1 MTVAPNRHTI
11 NRHTVN
17 RRGTLAPR
25 LGLSLTL
32 LGAALAGSG
41 QAAPAQT
48 YSVQTYVFKHGE
60 LSTTDPIGAGF
71 IKVSLLSPE
80 KSESTLYVRGLTPN
94 TAYMAH
100 YHALGPKSGALFRT
114 PCESNGPITLGFPAF
129 KSDARG
135 RAIVKLSADPA
146 TIAGGAGAYINI
158 HRADDPGDI
167 PLCAVVL
174 KDGATTTPAAS
185 KGADDTMADMPGMAS
200 TAENT
205 VTIIDNAFRFK
216 SGGETLKIKVGD
228 TVKWTYDGKVT
239 HDINSL
245 SAPSLKSPKLRR
257 GDTYSYTFNKPGT
270 FGFYCSFH
278 EGMGGTIIVTAR

>member
-1 MTVAPNRHTI
+1 MTFTFNRQTPHQGGKFAP
-11 NRHTVN
+11 
-17 RRGTLAPR
+17 GLCLA
-25 LGLSLTL
+25 LTL
-32 LGAALAGSG
+32 LGASLAGSG
-41 QAAPAQT
+41 QAA
-48 YSVQTYVFKHGE
+48 SVQTYVFKHGE

-71 IKVSLLSPE
+71 IKVILLSPD
-80 KSESTLYVRGLTPN
+80 KSESTIYVRGLAPN

-100 YHALGPKSGALFRT
+100 YHALGPKSDALFRT

-129 KSDARG
+129 KADARG
-135 RAIVKLSADPA
+135 RAIVKLSANPA

-158 HRADDPGDI
+158 HRADDLGDI

-174 KDGATTTPAAS
+174 RDGAPALGTPAAS
-185 KGADDTMADMPGMAS
+185 KSTDDTMAAMPGMTGAD
-200 TAENT
+200 ADT

-216 SGGETLKIKVGD
+216 SGGDTLKIKVGD

-245 SAPSLKSPKLRR
+245 NAPNLKSPRLRR
-257 GDTYSYTFNKPGT
+257 GDSYSYTFNKPGT

-278 EGMGGTIIVTAR
+278 EGMSGTIIVTNR